1 MPPGSLETVKDGKE
15 VCNIMITPTSLVAMQ
30 QWDFRLFHW
39 LFPTHIFSEGLKV
52 MKSGCQ
58 VEHGPMTCWTPA
70 VLLTVP
76 RFQINRGLNIP
87 TQGCCLEG
95 CSWKIDAQTCSSA
108 RPAAEFFV
116 TRKKNNWNWFESQAP
131 SVGASFPPRPDP
143 VNRVVP
149 RHAKTPWR
157 RWCDRRYMNIPLH
170 KIIEVP

>member
-39 LFPTHIFSEGLKV
+39 LFPTNIFSEGLKV

-116 TRKKNNWNWFESQAP
+116 TRKKKTETGLRARHHL
-131 SVGASFPPRPDP
+131 SVPVSHPVQTRWIASCRATRKRRDGGGA
-143 VNRVVP
+143 
-149 RHAKTPWR
+149 
-157 RWCDRRYMNIPLH
+157 
-170 KIIEVP
+170 IEDIWIYHCTR